1 MDGYQ
6 MKDISD
12 TKVYKSNALA
22 EAGYRLSLQE
32 QRIVLSAL
40 SQIGRGDIV
49 TDEVMYTVTANSI
62 AKLTGKEVDDTYE
75 ELKEA
80 VIRLK
85 RRDVRLVD
93 KPNGEGKYK
102 EILITGWVQTISYV
116 KEKGL
121 VRLRFSKDIL
131 PYLSQLQKQFLSY
144 NLESIAKFSSSYGIR
159 VYELLVQWKTTGT
172 REIEISEFKRMLDI
186 QKKYT
191 SIKDLKRW
199 VLEPS
204 IKDINKNS
212 DFWVKQTQRKTGRN
226 VTHFVFEFGLKSE
239 LKTKKSLPKEPK
251 ILGVPKGEIEK
262 HARVGESYE
271 EAAKRIK
278 AELKNNKSSKERASR
293 EIKSMK
299 EILEATES

>member
-12 TKVYKSNALA
+12 IKVYKSNALA

-93 KPNGEGKYK
+93 KPNGEGKHK

-299 EILEATES
+299 ERLAATES

>member
-93 KPNGEGKYK
+93 KPNGEGKHK

>member
-1 MDGYQ
+1 

-12 TKVYKSNALA
+12 IKVYKSNALA

-299 EILEATES
+299 ERLAATES

>member
-12 TKVYKSNALA
+12 IKVYKSNALA

-299 EILEATES
+299 ERLAATES